1 MGFYGRNR
9 NINGLSRR
17 NNQKMV
23 KQKERNEVRYLL
35 YSDHEKENSLY
46 IIKKSLFQKDTME
59 TFEQFY
65 QEKIKPRII
74 DLDD

>member
-1 MGFYGRNR
+1 
-9 NINGLSRR
+9 
-17 NNQKMV
+17 MV
-23 KQKERNEVRYLL
+23 KQKERNEVPYLL
-35 YSDHEKENSLY
+35 YSDHEKESSLY

-65 QEKIKPRII
+65 QEKIKPIII

>member
-1 MGFYGRNR
+1 
-9 NINGLSRR
+9 
-17 NNQKMV
+17 MV
-23 KQKERNEVRYLL
+23 KKKERNEVRYLL
-35 YSDHEKENSLY
+35 YSDHEKESSLY

-65 QEKIKPRII
+65 QEKIKPIII